1 MADVFEVISRNLL
14 KWLVGII
21 AGLMVTGLY
30 GGFKFYTEW
39 KADEAAEDKEKEI
52 METRMFDDPNQKEEH
67 KDHVKEA
74 PSALEQRLKMQRDA
88 DFQKH
93 LEEHMKAQD
102 CLLIRLNDQYYQL
115 KQEVKRVNN

>member
-1 MADVFEVISRNLL
+1 MADIFEIISRNLL

-93 LEEHMKAQD
+93 LEEHMKVQD
-102 CLLIRLNDQYYQL
+102 CLLTRLNDQYYQL